1 MTSPRE
7 SEELTQVGPGTV
19 MRIFYAGILD
29 ASSHIVGI
37 GARWRPHP
45 FWLRH

>member
-7 SEELTQVGPGTV
+7 SEELTQVGPDTV

-29 ASSHIVGI
+29 ASVGI

>member
-19 MRIFYAGILD
+19 MQIFYAGTLD
-29 ASSHIVGI
+29 ASSHIAGI